1 MPTHEGRSCWSVANL
16 LSIPYR
22 SLNSLAVRSRR
33 IFFKFLETYSNKNKN
48 LKNYKNESIFFTLN
62 IKKLSICLKLI
73 IFFSLNI
80 KKLSI
85 CLKLIILR
93 VILDYLRAYWLPKW
107 LYLFQNLKFHL
118 VISQV
123 LNKNLLI
130 FVELSVC
137 GVKFPVK
144 IFYCLS

>member
-73 IFFSLNI
+73 I
-80 KKLSI
+80 
-85 CLKLIILR
+85 LR